1 MIKKF
6 IILLIFYF
14 VSHASFANEL
24 KIIYKINDE
33 IITNFDV
40 NKEIQFMK
48 LNSDITKINKQKL
61 ISIAEQSLIRE
72 KIKMNEIEK
81 IYDIS
86 YEKEINS
93 DQINSLIDN
102 YRINLGFNSNQDF
115 KNRLNNINIKLEE
128 LKKKFVVEKF
138 WNQIIFQKYNNLVN
152 IDKKKINFKVQKLIE
167 ENSKINNFLLSEI
180 VFIEKN
186 KDDIQKKL
194 DEIYL
199 SIDKIG
205 FKETA
210 ILFSISETG
219 KLGGSIGWVNENQ
232 MSDLILKSIN
242 NLMIGEIS
250 KPIQTA
256 GGTIILK
263 LDNKE
268 IVQGKIDKERE
279 IKKIFISERDR
290 ILNQYSILY
299 FKELENKAY
308 VEKL

>member
-1 MIKKF
+1 
-6 IILLIFYF
+6 
-14 VSHASFANEL
+14 
-24 KIIYKINDE
+24 
-33 IITNFDV
+33 
-40 NKEIQFMK
+40 
-48 LNSDITKINKQKL
+48 
-61 ISIAEQSLIRE
+61 
-72 KIKMNEIEK
+72 MNEKEK